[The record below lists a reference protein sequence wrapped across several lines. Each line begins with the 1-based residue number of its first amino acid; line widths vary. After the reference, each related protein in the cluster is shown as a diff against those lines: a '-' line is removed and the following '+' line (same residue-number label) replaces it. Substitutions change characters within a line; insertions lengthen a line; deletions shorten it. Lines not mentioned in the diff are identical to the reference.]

1 MLEKRNASV
10 VVGVCNV
17 ESGGAAAVDKVVKEN
32 MTINNKVKLS
42 SKLASCVNEG
52 RR

>member
-1 MLEKRNASV
+1 MCWRNASV
-10 VVGVCNV
+10 VLEVCND
-17 ESGGAAAVDKVVKEN
+17 ESGGAAAVGKVVKEN